1 MNMISQ
7 LIKPRNL
14 KACLLIVTL
23 AMNSSGIFGQSVEL
37 DKELGA
43 ENAKIVEA
51 QMGLVP
57 DKDLTGYVRSIGDR
71 LVAELDEN
79 PFEFHFYVADD
90 PIPNAFALPG
100 GYVYVTR
107 GILSLITTEDEL
119 ACVMGHEII
128 HVTRRHSVRQ
138 MRTSILPNLLELP
151 GNIVGTVVNEDLGN
165 LLNAPINT
173 SNTLLLSS
181 YSRKHETESDT
192 RGIELAGRAGYDPLA
207 MGSILER
214 ISLAFEIITNEKEK
228 KSYFDSH
235 PYTPDRIDKISKTS
249 SKLEWEAGP
258 WISEDFPAPVDGMVF
273 GYNPAKGI
281 FREEV
286 FLHPDLNFTIT
297 FPEGWQTSN
306 QASTVSA
313 IHVDRQAGLFVGLED
328 PSLSPEEYGKKFEQE
343 IEKEHGQKPSRSEP
357 RTINNNPGYVVSMT
371 DNSGKE
377 PMYIHVL
384 WLKMGGKMFK
394 LIGLAPKAFESDLQK
409 SARSLR
415 PMTSDE
421 KTSIGI
427 RKVRLVSAKKKE
439 SLEELNE
446 RTGNV
451 LKPKGTAIINGLEE
465 KPKLEKDQV
474 IKIVVSEKYIR

>member
-1 MNMISQ
+1 MSH
-7 LIKPRNL
+7 LIIPGNFRTS
-14 KACLLIVTL
+14 LLVLTL
-23 AMNSSGIFGQSVEL
+23 ILTSSGILCQNVDL

-43 ENAKIVEA
+43 ENHKIVEA
-51 QMGLVP
+51 QMGLVS
-57 DKDLTGYVRSIGDR
+57 DEELSGYVSSIGNR
-71 LVAELDEN
+71 LVPELEKN
-79 PFEFHFYVADD
+79 PFDFQFFVADD

-107 GILSLITTEDEL
+107 GILSLLISEDEL

-128 HVTRRHSVRQ
+128 HVTERHSIKQ
-138 MRTSILPNLLELP
+138 MRSSVLPNLLELP
-151 GNIVGTVVNEDLGN
+151 GNIVGTVVSDDLGR
-165 LLNAPINT
+165 LLNTPIHT
-173 SNTLLLSS
+173 SNSLFLSS

-192 RGIELAGRAGYDPLA
+192 RGIELASKAGYDPVA

-214 ISLAFEIITNEKEK
+214 LSLTFEVITNEKEK

-235 PYTPDRIDKISKTS
+235 PYTPDRVNKINKS
-249 SKLEWEAGP
+249 SEKLEWEEKS
-258 WISEDFPAPVDGMVF
+258 WISEDFPAPIDGMVF

-297 FPEGWQTSN
+297 FPEGWETFN
-306 QASTVSA
+306 QASTVGA
-313 IHVDRQAGLFVGLED
+313 IHEDRQAGLFVGIED

-371 DNSGKE
+371 DNSGRE

-421 KTSIGI
+421 KTSIWI
-427 RKVRLVSAKKKE
+427 RKVRLVNAKKKE

-474 IKIVVSEKYIR
+474 IKIVVREKYIR